1 MENLFQTAYQ
11 LKDNTMRKIFE
22 KLNAHPERVEFGILD
37 DVENLKKRVLG
48 KVKSAD
54 KNILGGLSDL
64 ADATQRI
71 EQVIRITDDMIQ
83 KAKDLGA
90 DEFVSRGQKIK
101 SDFANQLGGLRN
113 AISDLREA
121 RGKLD

>member
-1 MENLFQTAYQ
+1 
-11 LKDNTMRKIFE
+11 MRKIFE
-22 KLNAHPERVEFGILD
+22 KLNAHPERVELVILEE
-37 DVENLKKRVLG
+37 VQNIKNKVIAS
-48 KVKSAD
+48 VKSAD
-54 KNILGGLSDL
+54 KHILGGLSDL
-64 ADATQRI
+64 ADATQKI

-90 DEFVSRGQKIK
+90 DQFVKRGQKIK
-101 SDFANQLGGLRN
+101 SDFENQLGGLRN